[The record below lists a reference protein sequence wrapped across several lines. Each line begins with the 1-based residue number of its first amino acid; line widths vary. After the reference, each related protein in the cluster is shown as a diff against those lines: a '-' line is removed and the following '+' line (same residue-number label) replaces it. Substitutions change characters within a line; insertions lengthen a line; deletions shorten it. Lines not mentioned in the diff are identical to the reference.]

1 MSFLQIL
8 PSASCEIQRSY
19 PELSPEKIQF
29 RFFLSVSTLIGNV
42 IDLVRL
48 ETISNG
54 KLDGKNLDIILNE
67 LTTFV
72 VAGFQQ
78 R

>member
-1 MSFLQIL
+1 M
-8 PSASCEIQRSY
+8 
-19 PELSPEKIQF
+19 
-29 RFFLSVSTLIGNV
+29 IGTV
-42 IDLVRL
+42 IEQVRL
-48 ETISNG
+48 ETLSDG
-54 KLDGKNLDIILNE
+54 KLDGNNLDIILNE